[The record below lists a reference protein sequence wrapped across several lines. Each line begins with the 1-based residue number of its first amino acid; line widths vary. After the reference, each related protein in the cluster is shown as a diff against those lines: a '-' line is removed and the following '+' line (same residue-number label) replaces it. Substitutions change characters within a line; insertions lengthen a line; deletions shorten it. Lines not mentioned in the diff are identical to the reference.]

1 MFEMEARSICIGSE
15 NLTGTNA
22 AATGS
27 RVHPRLECHW
37 SVFLTR
43 SDHAW
48 ALFSARPSIY
58 GSGSE
63 AWVPNERFRD
73 VPIPVHLFET
83 IQETSGCRF
92 FAVRKTESE
101 EQPQE
106 TEEQQL
112 EAEPL
117 DATGAAVAAAEPPP
131 PPLEPEPLSPKED
144 RRLLK
149 AQDVAELK
157 ALRDDLHGSAHDR
170 LRHNRR
176 VLGHPTIA

>member
-1 MFEMEARSICIGSE
+1 M
-15 NLTGTNA
+15 
-22 AATGS
+22 
-27 RVHPRLECHW
+27 
-37 SVFLTR
+37 
-43 SDHAW
+43 
-48 ALFSARPSIY
+48 
-58 GSGSE
+58 
-63 AWVPNERFRD
+63 PNERFRD

-117 DATGAAVAAAEPPP
+117 DATCAAAAAAEPLRPT
-131 PPLEPEPLSPKED
+131 PLEPEPLSED
-144 RRLLK
+144 RCLLK

-157 ALRDDLHGSAHDR
+157 ALRDDLIQRMTECTTMAEF
-170 LRHNRR
+170 
-176 VLGHPTIA
+176 